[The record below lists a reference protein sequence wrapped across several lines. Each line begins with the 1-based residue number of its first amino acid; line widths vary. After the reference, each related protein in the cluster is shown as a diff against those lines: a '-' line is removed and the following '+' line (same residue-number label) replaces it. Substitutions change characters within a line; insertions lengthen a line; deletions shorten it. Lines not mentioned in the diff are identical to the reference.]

1 MLKENR
7 LGVTE
12 TVLFLF
18 KDEGAFGRRCAHLA
32 PLGARGHSVLTGG
45 VRLCAYSVYPLG
57 WATLGWG
64 RGPEL
69 LPSSRPLGRSGGVG
83 LSWALGG

>member
-1 MLKENR
+1 MR
-7 LGVTE
+7 LSAVALTW
-12 TVLFLF
+12 
-18 KDEGAFGRRCAHLA
+18 RRW
-32 PLGARGHSVLTGG
+32 GRGHSVLTGG
-45 VRLCAYSVYPLG
+45 MRLWAYSVYPLG

-83 LSWALGG
+83 LSWALGASLLGPRLRGGRPSVPT

>member
-1 MLKENR
+1 MR
-7 LGVTE
+7 LAVAALTW
-12 TVLFLF
+12 
-18 KDEGAFGRRCAHLA
+18 RRW
-32 PLGARGHSVLTGG
+32 GARGHSVLTGG
-45 VRLCAYSVYPLG
+45 VRLWAYSVYPLG